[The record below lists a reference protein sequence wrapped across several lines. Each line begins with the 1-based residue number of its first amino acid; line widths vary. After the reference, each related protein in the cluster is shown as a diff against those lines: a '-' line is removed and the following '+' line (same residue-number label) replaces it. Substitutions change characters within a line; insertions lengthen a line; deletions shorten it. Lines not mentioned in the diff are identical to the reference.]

1 MTVQS
6 PPGPPPAAPPG
17 APPGAR
23 KGMGPLGWIA
33 VGCGAIVIIGIICL
47 AAATYVFKTKV
58 VDPLKKNPTLAA
70 AKLAV
75 MANPDLEVV
84 SEDDAANTIT
94 IHDRKSGKT
103 VTWNAS
109 DIKNGKMSFTSDEGS
124 VTINPNDKSGG
135 VLKVTDNKGQETNVT
150 LGAQAPS
157 NLPSWLPTYPGAEVH
172 GAFSSQGT
180 EGSQA
185 TFTESTTDTADQVI
199 AFYKDH
205 LTAAGLDVKPGATA
219 SFGGTTSMAS
229 LTAESGDKKRQVS
242 VLATTDQNQHK
253 TAAQISYKIL
263 P

>member
-6 PPGPPPAAPPG
+6 PPPGP
-17 APPGAR
+17 PPGAR

-33 VGCGAIVIIGIICL
+33 IGCGAIIILCIAGL
-47 AAATYVFKTKV
+47 AVATFIFKTKV
-58 VDPLKKNPTLAA
+58 VDPLQKNPALAA

-94 IHDRKSGKT
+94 IHDKKSGKT
-103 VTWNAS
+103 ITWNAN

-124 VTINPNDKSGG
+124 VTINPTDKSGG
-135 VLKVTDNKGQETNVT
+135 VLKVTDAKGQETNVT
-150 LGAQAPS
+150 MGSGAPS
-157 NLPSWLPTYPGAEVH
+157 NLPSWLPNYPGADVH
-172 GAFSSQGT
+172 GVVSSQGT

-185 TFTESTTDTADQVI
+185 TYTLSTTDTTEQVI

-205 LTAAGLDVKPGATA
+205 LTAAGLDVKPGATVA
-219 SFGGTTSMAS
+219 FGGTTSMAS
-229 LTAESGDKKRQVS
+229 LTAESGDKKRQVTI
-242 VLATTDQNQHK
+242 LATADQNQHK
-253 TAAQISYKIL
+253 TAAQISYKVL